1 MLGAVAVNKFALSQP
16 GQNEFSWSQCPPWF
30 PWLAITVLL
39 VVVCWLLLLYAAKNI
54 ERSEFKIKEFER
66 SDKEVLAF
74 LLTYLLPF
82 LASDRLEF
90 SGEWI
95 TGAYILLV
103 IFLSV
108 SHADAV
114 HFNPVMGLLG
124 YHFYSVKDG
133 DGVPYLLISKDTL
146 RRPDRE
152 ITVVRLS
159 NSIFLQVGI

>member
-1 MLGAVAVNKFALSQP
+1 MLGAVAVNKFALSQRDDA
-16 GQNEFSWSQCPPWF
+16 EFTWMPWYL
-30 PWLAITVLL
+30 WLL
-39 VVVCWLLLLYAAKNI
+39 VTILLILVCWLLLLYAARNI
-54 ERSEFKIKEFER
+54 EKSKFTVKEFER

-82 LASDRLEF
+82 LASDKLEF

-146 RRPDRE
+146 RRPDSE
-152 ITVVRLS
+152 LSVVRLT
-159 NSIFLQVGI
+159 NCIYLQAGK